1 MQGIQEKIDGYKAE
15 MEGIVQK
22 HKETSEVYKNSE
34 DLKYNADNPMR
45 RSPNLDR
52 TRSLFSWKPKVMLQ
66 EALERTLVSH
76 LEMLRNQV

>member
-34 DLKYNADNPMR
+34 DTLKALINQYNDKRSRVAELEEILATADPISVNNQ
-45 RSPNLDR
+45 PN
-52 TRSLFSWKPKVMLQ
+52 
-66 EALERTLVSH
+66 A
-76 LEMLRNQV
+76 